1 MRRLLNNKDN
11 YNLKEEIASSI
22 THGIGVALA
31 VAALVILV
39 VFASIQGNPW
49 KIVSF
54 SIYGASMIILY
65 MASTFY
71 HAFQKPKVK
80 NVFKIFDHASIY
92 ILIAGTYTP
101 FTLVTIRGGWGWS
114 IFGIIWGLAIT
125 GIFFKA
131 FFIHRFKLI
140 STLLYVLMGWFIVI
154 AMKEVLANL
163 DTMGLIWLIIGGVSY
178 TGGVFFYLNDKIK
191 FNHAIWHLF
200 VLGGSICHF
209 FAILFHVLPK

>member
-1 MRRLLNNKDN
+1 MKDSEK

-39 VFASIQGNPW
+39 MLASIQGNPW

-65 MASTFY
+65 IASTFY

-125 GIFFKA
+125 GIVFKS
-131 FFIHRFKLI
+131 FFIQRLKLI

-154 AMKEVLANL
+154 AMKEVIANL

>member
-1 MRRLLNNKDN
+1 LNNKDS

-22 THGIGVALA
+22 THGVGVALA

-54 SIYGASMIILY
+54 SIYGASMILLY

-71 HAFQKPKVK
+71 HAFQKPGVK
-80 NVFKIFDHASIY
+80 NIFKIFDHASIY

-125 GIFFKA
+125 GVVFKVL
-131 FFIHRFKLI
+131 FIHRFKLV

-154 AMKEVLANL
+154 AMKKVIANL

>member
-1 MRRLLNNKDN
+1 MNNKDN

-54 SIYGASMIILY
+54 SIYGTSMVILY
-65 MASTFY
+65 LASTFY

-114 IFGIIWGLAIT
+114 IFGIIWGLAII
-125 GIFFKA
+125 GIVFKS
-131 FFIHRFKLI
+131 FFIQRFKLI

-154 AMKEVLANL
+154 AMKEIVSNL

>member
-1 MRRLLNNKDN
+1 MNNKDS

-22 THGIGVALA
+22 THGVGVALA

-54 SIYGASMIILY
+54 SIYGASMILLY

-71 HAFQKPKVK
+71 HAFQKPGVK

-125 GIFFKA
+125 GVVFKVL
-131 FFIHRFKLI
+131 FIHRFKLV

-154 AMKEVLANL
+154 AMKKVIANL

>member
-1 MRRLLNNKDN
+1 MNNKDS

-22 THGIGVALA
+22 THGVGVALA

-54 SIYGASMIILY
+54 SIYGASMILLY

-71 HAFQKPKVK
+71 HAFQKPGVK
-80 NVFKIFDHASIY
+80 NIFKIFDHASIY

-125 GIFFKA
+125 GVVFKVL
-131 FFIHRFKLI
+131 FIHRFKLV

-154 AMKEVLANL
+154 AMKKVIANL